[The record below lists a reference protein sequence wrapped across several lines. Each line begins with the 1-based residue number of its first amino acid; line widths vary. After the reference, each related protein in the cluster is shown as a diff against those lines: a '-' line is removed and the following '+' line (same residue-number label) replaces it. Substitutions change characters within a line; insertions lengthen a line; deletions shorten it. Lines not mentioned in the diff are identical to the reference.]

1 MTYGKQKSA
10 AKSYLS
16 EQQELKSIVLKTMKR
31 VSDIVGSSLGPSG
44 KLTLIESDFVGIP
57 NRLTKDGVS
66 IMKSLAAS
74 NSYEHL
80 IIESARDAAVRT
92 ANTVGDGTTTST
104 ILSYAIIKNMFEFCE
119 ANPKYSPQKAVRRIR
134 KVVKDILVPYIQS
147 RTVKIT
153 EENKHLLHK
162 VATVSANGD
171 TELADAVIKA
181 FEEIGFGDASHV
193 TIREA
198 TGNES
203 YTVEV
208 IDGFPIPVGYEES
221 CGKLHTA
228 FINDQSNLRTYMEKP
243 LFLLY
248 DGSLNDLI
256 QVTSLLDSIGQEYVN
271 GNGDYKNLIIVAHS
285 FSESVVTSLA
295 FNFSNPNTINVL
307 PVRSPMAQFLNSQL
321 QFLMDLSAYTGAKI
335 FGLKDQLAS
344 ARPCDL
350 GADMES
356 FECYRFRS
364 TLVGQSDALNIEVRA
379 DELKTMKETS
389 ESIAEKIWL
398 EERIGKLTSGIAKLT
413 VVGGSSGDI
422 KERVDRVEDAIMAC
436 KSSITHGILPGGC
449 RISIDL
455 ACKLD
460 DLPEDDPARFVLM
473 ESLMSL
479 PQRLLSNGG
488 YNEEEI
494 ADIIVK
500 LIEDPGLVYDL
511 NNEQFGDAKELGLFD
526 AAKAVEDS
534 LVNAVSIASVLGCM
548 GGIVAYPRDGQLERD
563 EFRKDKE
570 FTHAAEHPEMYVNEA
585 NERF

>member
-16 EQQELKSIVLKTMKR
+16 EQHELKHIVLKTMKK

-80 IIESARDAAVRT
+80 IIESARDAAIRT

-104 ILSYAIIKNMFEFCE
+104 ILSYAIIKEMFDFCE
-119 ANPKYSPQKAVRRIR
+119 SNPKYSPQKAVRRIR
-134 KVVKDILVPYIQS
+134 KIAKELLVPYIQE
-147 RTVKIT
+147 RAIKIG

-198 TGNES
+198 TGDDG
-203 YTVEV
+203 YTVER
-208 IDGFPIPVGYEES
+208 IDGLPIPMGYEES
-221 CGKLHTA
+221 CGKFHSM
-228 FINDQSNLRTYMEKP
+228 FINDQNSLRTYMEKP
-243 LFLLY
+243 LFLLF
-248 DGSLNDLI
+248 DGSITDFI
-256 QVTSLLDSIGQEYVN
+256 QIGALLDTIGDAYVK
-271 GNGDYKNLIIVAHS
+271 GNADYKNLIIVAHS
-285 FSESVVTSLA
+285 FSEDVVTNLA
-295 FNFSNPNTINVL
+295 INFANPGTINVL
-307 PVRSPMAQFLNSQL
+307 PLRTPMAQFLNSQL
-321 QFLMDLSAYTGAKI
+321 QFMMDLSAFTGAKI
-335 FGLKDQLAS
+335 FGLKDAV
-344 ARPCDL
+344 AYATPKDL
-350 GADMES
+350 GAGMEY

-364 TLVGQSDALNIEVRA
+364 TLVGESDPLNIEVRA
-379 DELKTMKETS
+379 DELKTMKKNS

-398 EERIGKLTSGIAKLT
+398 DERIGKLTCGIAKLT
-413 VVGGSSGDI
+413 VIGGSSGDI
-422 KERVDRVEDAIMAC
+422 KERVDRVEDAVMAC
-436 KSSITHGILPGGC
+436 KSSIVHGILPGGC

-455 ACKLD
+455 AIKLMT
-460 DLPEDDPARFVLM
+460 LEEDDPARAVLM
-473 ESLMSL
+473 ESLLSL
-479 PQRLLSNGG
+479 PKRLLTNGG

-494 ADIIVK
+494 EEIIGK
-500 LIEDPGLVYDL
+500 LIREPNLVYDL
-511 NNEQFGDAKELGLFD
+511 SNECFGEPEELGLFD

-534 LVNAVSIASVLGCM
+534 LTNAISISSVLGCM
-548 GGIVAYPRDGQLERD
+548 GGIVAYPRDGQLERE

-570 FTHAAEHPEMYVNEA
+570 FMHATEHPEMYQNEA
-585 NERF
+585 NLRP